1 MKPDQRIE
9 QLLGALG
16 VERAYVG
23 GSNLTELEPLLA
35 RAPGRFAAVTLVN
48 ANRIAPAALSALGD
62 RLTIVTGTSGLP
74 ASVVDAA
81 EPELAEARIRRLP
94 GYVTAA
100 WSDMVADAPEIVLD
114 AVCSHLDSS
123 DVSALDPSDL
133 PAEGE
138 IEGISY
144 TIAGRGPPLV
154 LLPLLLS
161 PSQWAPI
168 LASLAE
174 RFMVIQLGGAHLG
187 MVAML
192 ESRGGEPGYVR
203 AVRSVFDEIAPTP
216 GERILEI
223 GCGSGVLARWIAAH
237 TEGRNPILAT
247 DLNPFFLKEAAALSA
262 RAGLAGTI
270 EFDEAN
276 AEALP
281 FDDGTVDIAFSSTV
295 MEECDAHK
303 MLAEMVR
310 VTKPGGRI
318 GVIVRATDAHSV
330 CGVETEPD
338 IRAIIEAPYRSIGE
352 GGVADARLYER
363 FAASGLVGCSF
374 FPHFLTLTNPE
385 GAAWAY
391 REPFFTGQFSE
402 AQVARWAA
410 DKERAVERGT
420 FVFASGLHCAVG
432 TKVR

>member
-1 MKPDQRIE
+1 MRHGKRGRKLGRTASHKRATMNNLATSLFTHGMIRTTKPKAKELR
-9 QLLGALG
+9 G
-16 VERAYVG
+16 VAERLITFAKRG
-23 GSNLTELEPLLA
+23 DLHA
-35 RAPGRFAAVTLVN
+35 RRQVL
-48 ANRIAPAALSALGD
+48 R
-62 RLTIVTGTSGLP
+62 
-74 ASVVDAA
+74 
-81 EPELAEARIRRLP
+81 RIRNKVV
-94 GYVTAA
+94 VTK
-100 WSDMVADAPEIVLD
+100 L
-114 AVCSHLDSS
+114 
-123 DVSALDPSDL
+123 
-133 PAEGE
+133 
-138 IEGISY
+138 
-144 TIAGRGPPLV
+144 
-154 LLPLLLS
+154 
-161 PSQWAPI
+161 
-168 LASLAE
+168 
-174 RFMVIQLGGAHLG
+174 
-187 MVAML
+187 
-192 ESRGGEPGYVR
+192 
-203 AVRSVFDEIAPTP
+203 FDEIAPTP

-402 AQVARWAA
+402 AQAARWAA